1 MLSLRYNR
9 SNFTFDIVSRREH
22 APSCPKV
29 LAALLL
35 AVIVAV
41 SRTSW
46 AQTASL
52 TGATPVAQTQDNAA
66 AEYVRAGK
74 LLDVRSGRVLSDQVI
89 VIRGGRIER
98 VANASE
104 QQIPSGARVVDLSQ
118 ATVLPGLIDCH
129 THIMLADTDNSHYED
144 YLLKDSY
151 QYRTILAVLNVK
163 KTWRPASRRCATSKP
178 KARCIATSTS
188 AMPLIRG

>member
-1 MLSLRYNR
+1 M
-9 SNFTFDIVSRREH
+9 RRLV
-22 APSCPKV
+22 PKV

-74 LLDVRSGRVLSDQVI
+74 LLDVRSGKVLSDQVI

-104 QQIPSGARVVDLSQ
+104 QQIPSGAHFVDLSR
-118 ATVLPGLIDCH
+118 ATVLPGLVDCH
-129 THIMLADTDNSHYED
+129 THIMV
-144 YLLKDSY
+144 LLPKKSSAGILPAVARGSRPRPRMRPGRL
-151 QYRTILAVLNVK
+151 QVTIA
-163 KTWRPASRRCATSKP
+163 
-178 KARCIATSTS
+178 
-188 AMPLIRG
+188 

>member
-9 SNFTFDIVSRREH
+9 SNFTFDIVPRREH
-22 APSCPKV
+22 APFFPNSFGRTS
-29 LAALLL
+29 AALIM
-35 AVIVAV
+35 AG
-41 SRTSW
+41 SCTSW
-46 AQTASL
+46 AQAASL
-52 TGATPVAQTQDNAA
+52 TGPTPVAQTRDNAA
-66 AEYVRAGK
+66 PEYVRAGK
-74 LLDVRSGRVLSDQVI
+74 LLDVRSGKMLADQVI

-104 QQIPSGARVVDLSQ
+104 QQIPAGARVVDLSR

-151 QYRTILAVLNVK
+151 QYRTILA
-163 KTWRPASRRCATSKP
+163 T
-178 KARCIATSTS
+178 
-188 AMPLIRG
+188 